1 MAAEVFRNFFRAD
14 FFLIRALSRRVSA
27 SVRGRI
33 VSLRPQ
39 AEFNQRITLGG
50 ISPTRKNPAGG
61 HGRLGF
67 VQKGRRTARL
77 GSLGGPIEELR
88 QYRTPG
94 PESEHDHNVGMLTRL
109 ECMCRG
115 CGPQVPNQLS
125 SYRCHLILFRIAV
138 CHDHQVGI
146 RQGPLQRFRV
156 IPRRTHPYVALFVR
170 R

>member
-1 MAAEVFRNFFRAD
+1 MAAEAFRNFFRAN
-14 FFLIRALSRRVSA
+14 FFLIRALGRRVSA
-27 SVRGRI
+27 SVHGRI

-50 ISPTRKNPAGG
+50 ISPNTQKPSRR

-94 PESEHDHNVGMLTRL
+94 PESEQDHNVGILTRP

-115 CGPQVPNQLS
+115 CGPQIPNQPS

-146 RQGPLQRFRV
+146 RQGPLPEPMGTVREFVQ
-156 IPRRTHPYVALFVR
+156 VADN
-170 R
+170 